1 MEETREL
8 NLLSIPIDIFYESI
22 DLNDL
27 TDEVL
32 RIICGKNG
40 IKKNLS
46 RSRMIKSLQKLADND
61 HPKTKYYG
69 ETWTE
74 LAINNKG
81 KVIVA
86 ILTTIGTLSTLLT
99 TIIVQVSNSTMTD

>member
-1 MEETREL
+1 MEETREI
-8 NLLSIPIDIFYESI
+8 NLLSIPVDIFREDIS
-22 DLNDL
+22 LEDL
-27 TDEVL
+27 TDETL
-32 RIICGKNG
+32 RLICGRNG

-46 RSRMIKSLQKLADND
+46 RERMIISLQELMNNS

-74 LAINNKG
+74 LASNNKG

-86 ILTTIGTLSTLLT
+86 LLTTIGTIATLTT
-99 TIIVQVSNSTMTD
+99 TIIVQASNMTIS